1 VAGNRFTAVLQ
12 FFRFNHDGSV
22 AETQKVTR
30 RLELSDD
37 GMGFTGTAVVEV
49 FGADDGL
56 IVALCSTETAK
67 RFENP

>member
-1 VAGNRFTAVLQ
+1 VAGNNYAAVLR

-30 RLELSDD
+30 RLDLSDD

-49 FGADDGL
+49 FDANDML
-56 IVALCSTETAK
+56 ITAHCATETAN
-67 RFENP
+67 RFD